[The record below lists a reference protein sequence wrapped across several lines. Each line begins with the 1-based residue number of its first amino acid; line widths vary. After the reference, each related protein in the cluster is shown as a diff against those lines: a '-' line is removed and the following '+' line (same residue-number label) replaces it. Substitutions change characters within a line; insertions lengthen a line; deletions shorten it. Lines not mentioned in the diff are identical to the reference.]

1 MVTEGHYD
9 LQILIDYDDGL
20 PLDEFLILHTA
31 TVRLRAE
38 AQRQMVHNFTIAVG
52 SLFDKTVIRDFNASM
67 EKVIRQ
73 LSPEQSKEEK
83 VRRTMSELQKLN
95 AVLG

>member
-9 LQILIDYDDGL
+9 LHSLVDYDDGL

-52 SLFDKTVIRDFNASM
+52 SLFDKNIIRDFNTSM
-67 EKVIRQ
+67 DRIVNQ
-73 LSPEQSKEEK
+73 LSPEKSKEEK
-83 VRRTMSELQKLN
+83 VRKTMGELQKLN
-95 AVLG
+95 ALLG

>member
-9 LQILIDYDDGL
+9 LHILIDYDEGL

-38 AQRQMVHNFTIAVG
+38 AQRQMVQNFTIAVG
-52 SLFDKTVIRDFNASM
+52 SLFDKNIGRDFSNAIDRVVR
-67 EKVIRQ
+67 K

-83 VRRTMSELQKLN
+83 VRKTMQELQKLN
-95 AVLG
+95 TVLG